1 MPDLVLM
8 AGAALLGPFGAFGK
22 MPSLG
27 DFFRLDVPPGFT
39 STWDGWL
46 SGVLPVAR
54 QQLGPRWQDC
64 YYNAPIWRFTLTAW
78 LVGRHAVAGV
88 MMPSVD
94 RVGRAFPLSLAAPI
108 SVDGA
113 EVHLAMTEG
122 FAALEAVAL
131 EALEFTMT
139 REILL
144 QRLTDMSSRFEALQ
158 SPASAVPEAFERPG
172 ASGFWSALDGDRVDY
187 LATRDLPDAATFRAM
202 LDRADPRWQS
212 GEAAE

>member
-54 QQLGPRWQDC
+54 TQLGPRWQDC
-64 YYNAPIWRFTLTAW
+64 YYNAPIWRFSLAPG
-78 LVGRHAVAGV
+78 LVGRHAVVGV

-94 RVGRAFPLSLAAPI
+94 RVGRAFPLSLVAPV
-108 SVDGA
+108 SQAGP
-113 EVHLAMTEG
+113 EMHMAMAKG
-122 FAALEAVAL
+122 FEALETVALAALEFSMTQADLRDRL
-131 EALEFTMT
+131 EVLSGE
-139 REILL
+139 
-144 QRLTDMSSRFEALQ
+144 FEAM
-158 SPASAVPEAFERPG
+158 SAPTPEIPEAFSAAG
-172 ASGFWSALDGDRVDY
+172 AAGFWSALDGERVDY
-187 LATRDLPDAATFRAM
+187 MATRDLPDAGTFCAM
-202 LDRADPRWQS
+202 LDRADPRWRAEV
-212 GEAAE
+212 EA

>member
-64 YYNAPIWRFTLTAW
+64 YYNAPIWRFTLAAG

-94 RVGRAFPLSLAAPI
+94 RVGRAFPLSLAAP
-108 SVDGA
+108 VTEAGP
-113 EVHLAMTEG
+113 EVHMAMTGG
-122 FAALEAVAL
+122 FEALEAVAL
-131 EALEFTMT
+131 AALEFTT
-139 REILL
+139 TQAVLR
-144 QRLTDMSSRFEALQ
+144 QRLETLSSEFEAMAGPVL
-158 SPASAVPEAFERPG
+158 AVPPAFERAG
-172 ASGFWSALDGDRVDY
+172 ASGFWSALDGERVEY
-187 LATRDLPDAATFRAM
+187 LATRDLPDAGTFRAM
-202 LDRADPRWQS
+202 LDRADARWQT
-212 GEAAE
+212 EAET